1 MAKAGFI
8 FLIMAVAVPFT
19 ISRTTRYDKWHFEL
33 ACIMYALSI
42 LGIAMIAI
50 DE

>member
-8 FLIMAVAVPFT
+8 FLIMAVVVPC
-19 ISRTTRYDKWHFEL
+19 IMARTTKYDSYHFII
-33 ACIMYALSI
+33 ACAMYAFSI

-50 DE
+50 DI